1 MTKKLL
7 FVFAILPAMLFAQH
21 SVKGT
26 FTPKE
31 EFKFAFLYRVTAQTS
46 LFVGNADVDENGK
59 FEIKLDS
66 TAVPGTY
73 RIVYAQPQEEYNFDF
88 IVSNKE
94 DVVLSFDLEKGLSF
108 QESVENKMYKSYNKS
123 MAIVN
128 QSIRKYYGSGK
139 KDKAGYKEIFR
150 ILSKTQTEFETAS
163 KGMIANTFIKAC
175 KPYIPSE
182 LEDVKTFS
190 KGVKDNYF
198 KNIDFGNKTLQDSG
212 FLIDNTINYVLG
224 FVDRNN
230 ENKSY
235 NENIDTVAKA
245 IGNNPEI
252 KKILLQILWEQF
264 ANEGNEVVANHT
276 SETHLLS
283 LAKASNDKELTD
295 SLVNFK
301 NSSLGSTAPDFAIEI
316 KNKKDK
322 VVKTKLRVLD
332 TSKNYLIFFWS
343 TTCSHCLDEIPELK
357 KYITSKTKEDIQ
369 VVAIA
374 LDNDE
379 YRWKEMTFEYP
390 DFIHVYGEGKWD
402 NEIGNQYN
410 VTGTPSYFVLDSDK
424 KIIGK
429 PDDFVDF
436 QKYFDTLLKVESK
449 DDAND
454 KSKKED

>member
-1 MTKKLL
+1 
-7 FVFAILPAMLFAQH
+7 MLFAQY

-31 EFKFAFLYRVTAQTS
+31 QFKFAFLYRVTAQTS
-46 LFVGNADVDENGK
+46 LFVGNADVDENGA

-94 DVVLSFDLEKGLSF
+94 NIVLTFDLDKGLSF
-108 QESVENKMYKSYNKS
+108 QESKENKMYSSYNKS

-139 KDKAGYKEIFR
+139 KDKSGYKEIFR
-150 ILSKTQTEFETAS
+150 ILNKTQTEFETAS

-224 FVDRNN
+224 FVNRND

-235 NENIDTVAKA
+235 NNNIDTVTKA

-252 KKILLQILWEQF
+252 KKILLEILWGQF
-264 ANEGNEVVANHT
+264 SDEENEIVANYI
-276 SETHLLS
+276 SENYLLS
-283 LAKASNDKELTD
+283 LAKASKDNELTEN
-295 SLVNFK
+295 LVNFK
-301 NSSLGSTAPDFAIEI
+301 NSSLGSIAPDFELEI

-322 VVKTKLRVLD
+322 IVKTKLSTLD

-343 TTCSHCLDEIPELK
+343 TTCSHCLDEIPQLK
-357 KYITSKTKEDIQ
+357 KYIASKSKEDIQ

-374 LDNDE
+374 LDNEE
-379 YRWKEMTFEYP
+379 YRWKEMTFDYP
-390 DFIHVYGEGKWD
+390 DFIHVYGEGKWE

-424 KIIGK
+424 KIIAK
-429 PDDFVDF
+429 PNDFVDF
-436 QKYFDTLLKVESK
+436 KKYFNTLPKAKSK
-449 DDAND
+449 DDAKN
-454 KSKKED
+454 KPKKED